1 MCEHAL
7 ARLSEMVGWFL
18 RKIIDDLSQP
28 EGSTSISYLKPAA
41 SGRQL
46 HMHWYGD
53 SKPRGQKYAIN
64 LSTSWIII
72 QIYIYIERIYICVF
86 IIYWFYIC
94 SIFLIYLLYE
104 LPNGLRHGKCTA
116 HDHCLQNASNVLVY
130 DLWVNFPPFPTTS
143 CLDLPSLTNRPA
155 NSRGAHGRTSTLAIT
170 ASATNFIAT
179 RHQQL
184 QPVPLPTLN
193 TCTLPMQASPA
204 T

>member
-1 MCEHAL
+1 MVSAKNNRWFVSTWGKHLHFILAACCQRSAAAHAL
-7 ARLSEMVGWFL
+7 IRRFQTSGT
-18 RKIIDDLSQP
+18 KIRD
-28 EGSTSISYLKPAA
+28 KP
-41 SGRQL
+41 
-46 HMHWYGD
+46 
-53 SKPRGQKYAIN
+53 SKYIMN
-64 LSTSWIII
+64 YYTD
-72 QIYIYIERIYICVF
+72 IYIYRENIYICVF